1 MQMLESEDITSSNSL
16 IAMTTHEQVLQ
27 WVANIMFSSSLKLTK
42 SIQTTLKTTALG
54 LGGLEVAL
62 SGSMHSD
69 QKFKLLR
76 DKVLLQAEHLIQSH
90 LVENGIKVSSYVTTR
105 VIQYQDLALATEWK
119 LSGTT
124 ETAWKLYMSDVA
136 DMKSHINLLYE
147 NLLKIVGKSKDG
159 HIKDPS
165 GKALLELLDTFSV
178 YKMTQKKTIKKEGS
192 SEKSENDQSKVH
204 PFVVRSTLFPSDIEE
219 IGGSTFKQISHNG
232 YTNED
237 VADSFWKYQMEIMY
251 F

>member
-1 MQMLESEDITSSNSL
+1 MVFLSRGVLKTPHGQIGVVFCVETKPRFEARWCFQISGGVFTNRALSVKVVAQMQMLETEDNTSSNSV
-16 IAMTTHEQVLQ
+16 IAMTTHEQILQ
-27 WVANIMFSSSLKLTK
+27 WVANIVFSSSLKLTK

-90 LVENGIKVSSYVTTR
+90 LVENGIKVPSYVTTR
-105 VIQYQDLALATEWK
+105 VIQRQDLALTREWK

-136 DMKSHINLLYE
+136 DMRNHINPLYE

-159 HIKDPS
+159 HIK
-165 GKALLELLDTFSV
+165 V
-178 YKMTQKKTIKKEGS
+178 M
-192 SEKSENDQSKVH
+192 H
-204 PFVVRSTLFPSDIEE
+204 
-219 IGGSTFKQISHNG
+219 
-232 YTNED
+232 
-237 VADSFWKYQMEIMY
+237 
-251 F
+251 